1 MSEFRIASRYAKSLL
16 ELAQEKKALNKVLK
30 DIETFDNLCETNR
43 DFVLMLKNPI
53 VNHWHKLTIIKKIFE
68 GKVEKMTLSLFEI
81 ITRKN
86 REMYLPE
93 TAKAFLKQYNEISGI
108 VESTVTTVAPLSA
121 ALKKEVTAL
130 LDQLTGKKKVQ
141 LTEVV
146 NPDLIGGFVLKIGD
160 KQIDESVSSKLR
172 ELKLQFQKD

>member
-16 ELAQEKKALNKVLK
+16 ELAQEKKALSDVLK
-30 DIETFDNLCETNR
+30 DVQMLDGIAKSNR

-53 VNHWHKLTIIKKIFE
+53 IHSGHKLTILRKLFK
-68 GKVEKMTLSLFEI
+68 GKVHNISMSLFEI
-81 ITRKN
+81 VTSKH

-93 TAKAFLKQYNEISGI
+93 MAEAFLHLYNVSNGI

-121 ALKKEVTAL
+121 SLRKEVTAL
-130 LDQLTGKKKVQ
+130 LNSLTDNKKVQ

-146 NPDLIGGFVLKIGD
+146 DPEMIGGFVLKIGD
-160 KQIDESVSSKLR
+160 KQIDESVSGKLR
-172 ELKLQFQKD
+172 ELKLEFQRG